1 MITEE
6 NSISNILDGLKTLHI
21 PARTIIV
28 HEGMTAPQLYFVRTG
43 AIRIWLNKGG
53 KDITLQFFFEGE
65 GATVLESF
73 LYGEQSPFSIE
84 TIEACKLSVL
94 PRETFSQWIADNT
107 AFKDWFY
114 QTAVQKQ
121 LQHSKRLLSLITRT
135 PAQRY
140 GDLMKDRPELLQRVP
155 QQYIASYLGITPE
168 SLSRIRA
175 RRTGTVS

>member
-1 MITEE
+1 MNQETA
-6 NSISNILDGLKTLHI
+6 GLLSGLNTVQVS
-21 PARTIIV
+21 ARTILIA
-28 HEGMTAPQLYFVRTG
+28 EGAITRRLYFIHKGAVRVL
-43 AIRIWLNKGG
+43 LNKGG
-53 KDITLQFFFEGE
+53 KDITLQLFFEGE

-73 LYGEQSPFSIE
+73 LYGEQSPFA
-84 TIEACKLSVL
+84 IEAIEVCTLSVL
-94 PRETFSQWIADNT
+94 PKEIFDQWMADNA

-140 GDLMKDRPELLQRVP
+140 EDLVKERPELLQRVP
-155 QQYIASYLGITPE
+155 QQYIASYLGITAE

-175 RRTGTVS
+175 RRTGVIS